1 MKKIV
6 SFAVLALLGLVKVTE
21 GGNLPLPSSSSGG
34 SSAPVRSVLSDA
46 IAFKV
51 IIE

>member
-21 GGNLPLPSSSSGG
+21 GGNLPLPSSSS
-34 SSAPVRSVLSDA
+34 SAPVRSVLSDA

-51 IIE
+51 ISE